1 MNMQPTF
8 RKPLALPA
16 ALALLFAALLPA
28 AAIADGERVV
38 SDPKF
43 DNVALSRNGRL
54 DIVEASAVR
63 KGTEIKHAVRM
74 RAKLKAGR
82 SKERPGI
89 LINTKGGSRG
99 AYEYIVFGSTIFKVP
114 RKGQPK
120 PIGESVLRSS
130 KRTWTFSFDAAEIP
144 DLPTPYGWAAITQ
157 KGNGIADV
165 APDRGYVNSPR

>member
-1 MNMQPTF
+1 MSMQPTL
-8 RKPLALPA
+8 RKPLASLAA
-16 ALALLFAALLPA
+16 ALVAVSLLPGAAL
-28 AAIADGERVV
+28 ADGERVV
-38 SDPKF
+38 TDPKF

-63 KGTEIKHAVRM
+63 RGTEIKHAVKM

-114 RKGQPK
+114 RTGQPK
-120 PIGESVLRSS
+120 AIGSSVLRSS

-144 DLPTPYGWAAITQ
+144 NLPGSYGWAAITQ

-165 APDRGYVNSPR
+165 APDKGYVNSPR

>member
-1 MNMQPTF
+1 MSMQPTL
-8 RKPLALPA
+8 RKPLASMA
-16 ALALLFAALLPA
+16 AVLMAASLVPA
-28 AAIADGERVV
+28 AALADGERVV
-38 SDPKF
+38 TDPKF

-54 DIVEASAVR
+54 DIVEASASR
-63 KGTEIKHAVRM
+63 KGSKIKHAVKM

-114 RKGQPK
+114 KQGQPQ
-120 PIGESVLRSS
+120 PIGNSVLRSS

-144 DLPTPYGWAAITQ
+144 NLPSSYGWAAITQ

-165 APDRGYVNSPR
+165 APDKGYVNSPR